1 MIRFSR
7 KPLIAAVGA
16 AALTLSVTALA
27 HPPFFPGGGP
37 GGARNGEIV
46 IADVEAKHAEHI
58 AKVDADGNG
67 MISEAEFLAAE
78 GHPHGGP
85 GFHGPRGGPHHRGPG
100 MGGPGPMGP
109 GFDIDFEAIEESVF
123 TELDADHNGSLS
135 RAEFTRDK
143 VEAAR
148 GKAFRKVMF
157 MELDANDDGALSAD
171 EMPDPVARL
180 KALDSDGD
188 GKVTREERKAHWR
201 NRGGDQPA
209 APGGTGA

>member
-1 MIRFSR
+1 
-7 KPLIAAVGA
+7 
-16 AALTLSVTALA
+16 
-27 HPPFFPGGGP
+27 
-37 GGARNGEIV
+37 
-46 IADVEAKHAEHI
+46 
-58 AKVDADGNG
+58 
-67 MISEAEFLAAE
+67 
-78 GHPHGGP
+78 
-85 GFHGPRGGPHHRGPG
+85 
-100 MGGPGPMGP
+100 MGP

-135 RAEFTRDK
+135 RAEFTREK

-201 NRGGDQPA
+201 NRGGDKPA